1 MRASVDASC
10 CNFASKPPKCSLR
23 LKHNLVMSMKT
34 NFMPFQFLKLRKV
47 GTLALVIFGGLVF
60 QAQAENIIGAMSRAY
75 DNNPDLAA
83 ARAGLRATDE
93 GVAIAKSGYR
103 PVISGSLALTKSDT
117 EGTNTDSAVGTLS
130 ITQSLF
136 DGFATRNN
144 IGAAQAGVFASREN
158 LRSTEIDILQS
169 AAQAY
174 ANLARDNQI
183 VAIRRQNIR
192 FLEEQLK
199 AAKSRLD
206 VGEGTRTDVSQS
218 EAQLASAKASSTAAI
233 AAAKSSSAVYT
244 QIVGSAPS
252 KIEQP
257 DPISHLL
264 PATLEGAVSHGLGAH
279 PTVRAAQYNVDAAVF
294 QIEANKAALL
304 PGVSVTGSVT
314 ETDAKVSSVSS
325 QSTKTSISG
334 TISVPLYSGG
344 ANYARIRQA
353 QQTLAQREAQVKSAR
368 RAIEQAIVANWV
380 NYESAVA
387 TLAANRAE
395 LKAAE
400 LALEGVVAERDVG
413 QRTTLDVLN
422 AQQTVLSAQEAIVQ
436 SRRNSVVSSY
446 ATLAAMGLLSVDYM
460 KLKVARYD
468 PDKHYQMVK
477 DKWFGL
483 RLEN

>member
-1 MRASVDASC
+1 MTRNIVSKWSY
-10 CNFASKPPKCSLR
+10 NFKK
-23 LKHNLVMSMKT
+23 LVVIAF
-34 NFMPFQFLKLRKV
+34 FMFSTVFLLFSPAHISHV
-47 GTLALVIFGGLVF
+47 N
-60 QAQAENIIGAMSRAY
+60 AETILGAMSRAY
-75 DNNPDLAA
+75 DNNPDLEA

-103 PVISGSLALTKSDT
+103 PIISGSLSLTKSDT
-117 EGTNTDSAVGTLS
+117 EGAITNSAVGTVS

-136 DGFATRNN
+136 DGFATRSNV
-144 IGAAQAGVFASREN
+144 GAAEAGVLAGREN

-183 VAIRRQNIR
+183 VSIRRQNIK

-199 AAKSRLD
+199 AAQSRLD
-206 VGEGTRTDVSQS
+206 VGEGTRTDVSQA
-218 EAQLASAKASSTAAI
+218 EAQLASARASLTAAI

-252 KIEQP
+252 QISQP
-257 DPISHLL
+257 EAITNLL
-264 PATLEGAVSHGLGAH
+264 PDTLEAAVSHGLGAH
-279 PTVRAAQYNVDAAVF
+279 PTVLAAQYNVDAASF
-294 QIEANKAALL
+294 QVEANRAALL
-304 PGVSVTGSVT
+304 PGVSVTGSLI
-314 ETDAKVSSVSS
+314 ETDATVSSVSS
-325 QSTKTSISG
+325 QSTTARISG
-334 TISVPLYSGG
+334 TVSVPIYSGG
-344 ANYARIRQA
+344 ANYARVRQA
-353 QQTLAQREAQVKSAR
+353 KQSLLQSEAQVKSAR
-368 RAIEQAIVANWV
+368 RSVEQAIVANWV

-422 AQQTVLSAQEAIVQ
+422 AQQTVLNAKEAIVQ
-436 SRRNSVVSSY
+436 SRRTSVVSSY

-460 KLKVARYD
+460 KLKVTRYD
-468 PDKHYQMVK
+468 PDKHYQLVK

-483 RLEN
+483 RFAE